1 MWFEKACRCLIVAS
15 QILHLK
21 YSGVVCIRITC
32 VLATDIAQRIF
43 PQRVH
48 SNLPSS
54 LKNTISGR
62 NSSTYWTSKPEN
74 SGIFN
79 SLQCFISLMTS
90 ILTGNKVSTFY
101 LKKTLTKYW
110 MPCSDIFRRGSY
122 SKVSKF
128 YVPSLTFF
136 GKKGGNYPRGGIL
149 FEGGYWILI
158 QEIQYLV
165 LSLHLRIYFD
175 SPLILNWLSG
185 LGTSEA

>member
-1 MWFEKACRCLIVAS
+1 MWCILLMWFENACRCLIVAS

-74 SGIFN
+74 SGKFKFVWNCSNLFQLVWIFN
-79 SLQCFISLMTS
+79 SLQCFISLMIS
-90 ILTGNKVSTFY
+90 ILTGNKVSKFY
-101 LKKTLTKYW
+101 LKRTLIKH
-110 MPCSDIFRRGSY
+110 G
-122 SKVSKF
+122 
-128 YVPSLTFF
+128 
-136 GKKGGNYPRGGIL
+136 
-149 FEGGYWILI
+149 
-158 QEIQYLV
+158 
-165 LSLHLRIYFD
+165 
-175 SPLILNWLSG
+175 
-185 LGTSEA
+185 

>member
-62 NSSTYWTSKPEN
+62 NSSTYWTSKPKN

-79 SLQCFISLMTS
+79 SLQCFISLMIS
-90 ILTGNKVSTFY
+90 ILTGNKVSKKFQ
-101 LKKTLTKYW
+101 KKTLIKHLMCKTVSLKIFFKTSLDGEAIRMFQNFMYW
-110 MPCSDIFRRGSY
+110 
-122 SKVSKF
+122 VWL
-128 YVPSLTFF
+128 SLV
-136 GKKGGNYPRGGIL
+136 KKEGNYFKGEYYSREDIEYYL
-149 FEGGYWILI
+149 RKYSM
-158 QEIQYLV
+158 YLV
-165 LSLHLRIYFD
+165 LS
-175 SPLILNWLSG
+175 
-185 LGTSEA
+185 